1 MSSLPLGPGPFV
13 VFIDTVDGTDFTNS
27 TPTSNDGSLTLSSN
41 DTFNGTVI
49 VAGTANISGTPT
61 INGLVYA
68 LNDLSISGHV
78 TVTGGMVSENRR
90 DSSSTNIDTDYSG
103 NIQMNYNC
111 TNIRN
116 IPFSSAWVMKTG
128 GYLEQT
134 GY

>member
-1 MSSLPLGPGPFV
+1 M
-13 VFIDTVDGTDFTNS
+13 DGTPFTNS
-27 TPTSNDGSLTLSSN
+27 TPTSNDGNLTISSN
-41 DTFNGTVI
+41 GTFNGTVI
-49 VAGTANISGTPT
+49 VSGTANISGTPT
-61 INGLVYA
+61 FNGLVYA

-78 TVTGGMVSENRR
+78 TVSGGMVSENRR
-90 DSSSTNIDTDYSG
+90 DTSSTNIDTDYSG

-111 TNIRN
+111 ANIRN